1 MPIIAAALQKNT
13 IVKNTIRIIIIT
25 MIMIRGNIMLYLK
38 NKKGLLNILL
48 SLFYSYSFQVII
60 SPRSEI
66 AWLILFIAFYLFL
79 SEISAHYYPRP
90 VNITATILGFFYSTL
105 IIIDYELNTND
116 GLDIYFKA
124 IACYLGI
131 FCFLSVALKKTI
143 NHFLSKQRADD
154 SVSHKSIC
162 FKRVF
167 LISCALLLFWLPYY
181 ISCFPGTF
189 SSDTVGELRQHFG
202 TGKLSN
208 HHPIMH
214 QLLLRFAVKAGLVF
228 GTYNTGATIYSS
240 LQMIAGALIFS
251 YCIEYLR
258 SKGVSRKAL
267 WGIFAFYA
275 LFTIIIFYSFTLDKD
290 TVFSYTMVI
299 MIILLTKEINGD
311 FLYGKC
317 RRIISLLATVLVCF
331 LFCTLRNNGYYA
343 FVLGFLAVFLLN
355 IRKDGKRLAVIG
367 LSTIVLVSCYNYVL
381 FDIIGVAKSSTA
393 EKAAIPIQTITRVV
407 KYAEPDL
414 DSDEFKTL
422 SEIFPDYALLAENY
436 LKSDI
441 DSRKTLPNFDADTFD
456 RDPAKYLKCWLKLG
470 LKHPVTYLEAV
481 LFHIQEYFS
490 FNEHPSVTSTIYPNE
505 FGIEQN
511 PQFAAMRSLL
521 TDFHYTI
528 SEAVPFSALY
538 SPGIVLFLFILCFA
552 FLFLRKKVKEYSPF
566 CIPGFLYLTAFA
578 APVSSYRY
586 ILGIVMIL
594 PLFLGLSINSTY
606 ICKD

>member
-1 MPIIAAALQKNT
+1 
-13 IVKNTIRIIIIT
+13 
-25 MIMIRGNIMLYLK
+25 MIMMQYLK

-48 SLFYSYSFQVII
+48 SLFCSYSFQVII

-66 AWLILFIAFYLFL
+66 AWLILFIAVFLFFSEL
-79 SEISAHYYPRP
+79 STHHYPRH
-90 VNITATILGFFYSTL
+90 VIITSTVLGFIYSTL

-116 GLDIYFKA
+116 GIDIYFKA

-131 FCFLSVALKKTI
+131 FCFLSAALAEII
-143 NHFLSKQRADD
+143 NHFLSKQSADD
-154 SVSHKSIC
+154 TFSPTSIR
-162 FKRVF
+162 FKRVL
-167 LISCALLLFWLPYY
+167 LIGCVLLLFWLPYY

-189 SSDTVGELRQHFG
+189 SSDTVGELRQQFG

-214 QLLLRFAVKAGLVF
+214 QLLLRFAVKAGLVL
-228 GTYNTGATIYSS
+228 GAYNTGAAIFSS
-240 LQMIAGALIFS
+240 LQMIAGALIFA

-258 SKGVSRKAL
+258 SKGVSRKSL
-267 WGIFAFYA
+267 WGIFVFYA
-275 LFTIIIFYSFTLDKD
+275 LFTIIVFYSFTLDKD

-299 MIILLTKEINGD
+299 MIILLIKEINGD
-311 FLYGKC
+311 FITGKC
-317 RRIISLLATVLVCF
+317 RKTISLPAIILVCF

-367 LSTIVLVSCYNYVL
+367 LSTILLVACYNYIL
-381 FDIIGVAKSSTA
+381 YDIVGVSKSSTA
-393 EKAAIPIQTITRVV
+393 EIAAIPIQTITRVV
-407 KYAEPDL
+407 KYDEPDL
-414 DSDEFKTL
+414 DGEEFTIL
-422 SEIFPDYALLAENY
+422 SEVFPDYDLLSEY
-436 LKSDI
+436 YRPRSIDMRKS
-441 DSRKTLPNFDADTFD
+441 LPLFDAETFD
-456 RDPAKYLKCWLKLG
+456 QNPSRYLKCWLKLG
-470 LKHPVTYLEAV
+470 VKHPVTYLEAV

-490 FNEHPSVTSTIYPNE
+490 YNDHPSVASTIYPNE

-511 PQFAAMRSLL
+511 PQFTSMRLLL

-528 SEAVPFSALY
+528 SETVPFSALY

-552 FLFLRKKVKEYSPF
+552 LLFLRKKVKEYSPF

-594 PLFLGLSINSTY
+594 PLFLGLSVNSSC
-606 ICKD
+606 IPEKKDVSSEHSVV

>member
-1 MPIIAAALQKNT
+1 MCRREAAEWMNMMQ
-13 IVKNTIRIIIIT
+13 
-25 MIMIRGNIMLYLK
+25 YLK
-38 NKKGLLNILL
+38 NKKGLFNILL
-48 SLFYSYSFQVII
+48 SLFCSYSFQVIL

-66 AWLILFIAFYLFL
+66 AWLILFIAVLLFF
-79 SEISAHYYPRP
+79 SEISIHHYPRP
-90 VNITATILGFFYSTL
+90 VIIASTILGLIYSTL
-105 IIIDYELNTND
+105 IIIDYALNTND
-116 GLDIYFKA
+116 GIDIYFKV

-131 FCFLSVALKKTI
+131 FCFLSAALAEII
-143 NHFLSKQRADD
+143 NYFLSKQRGGDTF
-154 SVSHKSIC
+154 SPTNIR
-162 FKRVF
+162 FKRVL
-167 LISCALLLFWLPYY
+167 LIGCVLLLFWLPYY
-181 ISCFPGTF
+181 ISCFPGAF

-202 TGKLSN
+202 TGKISN

-214 QLLLRFAVKAGLVF
+214 QLLLRFAVKAGLVL
-228 GTYNTGATIYSS
+228 GGYNTGAAIYSS
-240 LQMIAGALIFS
+240 LQMIAGALIFA

-258 SKGVSRKAL
+258 SKGVSRKGL
-267 WGIFAFYA
+267 GGIFVFYA

-299 MIILLTKEINGD
+299 MIILLIKEINGD
-311 FLYGKC
+311 FITGKF
-317 RRIISLLATVLVCF
+317 RKVISLSAIILVCF

-367 LSTIVLVSCYNYVL
+367 LSTILLVSCYNYVL
-381 FDIIGVAKSSTA
+381 FDIIGVSKSSTA

-407 KYAEPDL
+407 KYDEPDL
-414 DSDEFKTL
+414 DSEEFRTL
-422 SEIFPDYALLAENY
+422 SEIFPDYDLLVENY
-436 LKSDI
+436 LKSNI
-441 DSRKTLPNFDADTFD
+441 DSRKTLPIFDADTFD
-456 RDPAKYLKCWLKLG
+456 QNPSRYLKCWLKLG
-470 LKHPVTYLEAV
+470 VKHPVTYLEAV

-511 PQFAAMRSLL
+511 PRYASMRSLL
-521 TDFHYTI
+521 TDFHRTI
-528 SEAVPFSALY
+528 SETVPFSVLY

-552 FLFLRKKVKEYSPF
+552 LLFLRKKVKEYSPF

-594 PLFLGLSINSTY
+594 PLFLGLSVNSSCTPEKNDVSAEY
-606 ICKD
+606 LSCLE